1 MPDEYPIHDLWIRPI
16 ALDTIQAASV
26 WHVLAFEDNVLG
38 RFGSLQVIRLPSG
51 SETPFRVHDRSDEVW
66 ALIEGR
72 AKCAWQDLRPNSPT
86 RNQVH
91 RAEFTQPTAMLAPF
105 GVAFGAQAIDGPALL
120 LRVMTESEAQPDE
133 ARTLEWPEGA

>member
-1 MPDEYPIHDLWIRPI
+1 MPDAYPIHDLWIRPI
-16 ALDTIQAASV
+16 RLDTIQAASV

-38 RFGSLQVIRLPSG
+38 RFGSLQVIRLPAG
-51 SETPFRVHDRSDEVW
+51 VETPFRVHNRSDEVW
-66 ALIEGR
+66 GLIEGR
-72 AKCAWQDLRPNSPT
+72 AKCAWLDLRPNSPT
-86 RNQVH
+86 RDQLY

-105 GVAFGAQAIDGPALL
+105 GVAFGARAVDGTALL